1 MKEVQELKDINPP
14 NSTPLG
20 NIYNCEYM
28 IDDENRLLVKGDISV
43 FGNTWFNT
51 KDQVIEKDGILF
63 YTGRDGTPVDFNK
76 PRKG

>member
-1 MKEVQELKDINPP
+1 MR
-14 NSTPLG
+14 
-20 NIYNCEYM
+20 

-43 FGNTWFNT
+43 FGNNWFNT